1 MPQQHNYTMRNV
13 IEEARR
19 RGSTAAT
26 KKGAIRWLLNN
37 PLPKPSIIP
46 IPGIGWEWI
55 EIRDGW
61 RGEGRTIRREHVIPG
76 TKSYVNV
83 KQASQAAYFHG
94 GKPMDR
100 AAYRK
105 RKTDGM
111 DREALRARDDTK
123 FRRRWVAGLKRQYE
137 ALANVPTATLMEVSK
152 AATSH
157 PERRRKVKD
166 IARRCVIAGIKWMPQ
181 DPEQVAV
188 GKLVPVSE
196 DWARAAKAPLN
207 MRGHYANIFPTNRFS
222 YGYHTEGSTEW
233 KNGKPVGYTHATHDN
248 YVRSFA
254 LINGP
259 VCEYALHEWEFKFTC
274 PDGYSWR
281 VDSLGLCLVASDGV
295 EYHPGLHELRSKD
308 PISHMVASIA
318 VSRRQRQEQLA
329 ANLKDLPAGAESC
342 RVTLED
348 SRRAGNCVEGTL
360 RWCSAKLGM
369 DRESILRGGHLIHV
383 PASRL
388 IATGESRAL
397 AAVRKAWERET
408 AIAI

>member
-1 MPQQHNYTMRNV
+1 MRNV

-26 KKGAIRWLLNN
+26 KRGAIRWLLNN
-37 PLPKPSIIP
+37 PPPKPQIIP
-46 IPGIGWEWI
+46 IPGIGWEWSNVTVGTM
-55 EIRDGW
+55 R
-61 RGEGRTIRREHVIPG
+61 VIPG
-76 TKSYVNV
+76 TKSYVSV
-83 KQASQAAYFHG
+83 KEAARVSYFHG
-94 GKPMDR
+94 GKPMNRD
-100 AAYRK
+100 AYRK
-105 RKTDGM
+105 QKTEGL
-111 DREALRARDDTK
+111 DREALRAMDDTK

-137 ALANVPTATLMEVSK
+137 ALVNIQTTTLMEVSK
-152 AATSH
+152 AATSY

-166 IARRCVIAGIKWMPQ
+166 IARRCVIAGIRWMPQ
-181 DPEQVAV
+181 DPEQVTV

-196 DWARAAKAPLN
+196 DWARKAKAPLN
-207 MRGHYANIFPTNRFS
+207 MRGVDASIFPTNRFS
-222 YGYHTEGSTEW
+222 YGHHTEGSTEW
-233 KNGKPVGYTHATHDN
+233 RNGKAVSYTRATNNN

-274 PDGYSWR
+274 PDGYFWR
-281 VDSLGLCLVASDGV
+281 VDYLGLCLVASDGV
-295 EYHPGLHELRSKD
+295 EYHPELHELRSKSFD
-308 PISHMVASIA
+308 PVSLMVSGIEIA
-318 VSRRQRQEQLA
+318 RIRRREQLA
-329 ANLKDLPAGAESC
+329 ESLKTLPAGAESC

>member
-1 MPQQHNYTMRNV
+1 MPQQHNHTMRNV

-37 PLPKPSIIP
+37 PLPKPLIIP
-46 IPGIGWEWI
+46 IPGIGWEW
-55 EIRDGW
+55 DNVAVGAMQ
-61 RGEGRTIRREHVIPG
+61 VIPG
-76 TKSYVNV
+76 IRSYANV
-83 KQASQAAYFHG
+83 KQASRVSYLRD

-105 RKTDGM
+105 KKTDGL
-111 DREALRARDDTK
+111 DREALRARDDAK

-137 ALANVPTATLMEVSK
+137 ALANVPTATLKQVSD
-152 AATSH
+152 AASSFS
-157 PERRRKVKD
+157 ERKKKVKAIMMRCA
-166 IARRCVIAGIKWMPQ
+166 IARIKWMPS
-181 DPEQVAV
+181 E
-188 GKLVPVSE
+188 LVPIKVGVLVAVSE
-196 DWARAAKAPLN
+196 DWARKAKAPLN
-207 MRGHYANIFPTNRFS
+207 MRGKDASIYPTRRYS
-222 YGYHTEGSTEW
+222 HGEHSEGVTEW
-233 KNGKPVGYTHATHDN
+233 RNGKAVSYTRATHNN

-259 VCEYALHEWEFKFTC
+259 VCEYALHEWEFRFTC

-281 VDSLGLCLVASDGV
+281 VDSLGLCLVAGDGV
-295 EYHPGLHELRSKD
+295 EYHPELHELRSKD
-308 PISHMVASIA
+308 PVSHMVASIA
-318 VSRRQRQEQLA
+318 ASRRQRQERLA